1 MELYVFAK
9 KREGEETSLKNNRLQ
24 KWKDFKQY

>member
-9 KREGEETSLKNNRLQ
+9 KEKEKKQAKNNRLQ